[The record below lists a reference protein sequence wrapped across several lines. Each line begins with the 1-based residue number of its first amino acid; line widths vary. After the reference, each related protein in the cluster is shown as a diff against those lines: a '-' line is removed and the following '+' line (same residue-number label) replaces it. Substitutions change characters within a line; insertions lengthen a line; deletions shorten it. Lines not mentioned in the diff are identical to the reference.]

1 MHMDWKIST
10 ITVYAVYEKNANTAF
25 FDDIS
30 LIEEVAQTMKYDTE
44 GNLVSV
50 TTTGLK
56 DETSSYKNGN
66 LIKTVTG
73 GYGTYTYEYD
83 SKHNLTSV
91 TDGHVTQNMTYSAQG
106 NVTNTKLTPKNNP
119 SNGPTMTSSARYD
132 ANGNRL
138 LSVTDNAGATV
149 EYGYSGELSKML
161 ALPESVTDA
170 LGNTATN
177 TYDHFGRITST
188 TLANGSGVVYTYTK
202 GQLSELSRRTGSTT
216 QNYSFVYN
224 SFGRMTELKVGNR
237 TLARYTYAIGNGNLI
252 EQTYGNGASVAFT
265 YDQQDRV
272 TTRTTSDGKT
282 RTYRY
287 NEDSRLSSVTDSDGR
302 TIQYLYDGLD
312 RLTKCT
318 VLQDGKEILSTGQ
331 SYNLS
336 GQVTKQYWTIDGK
349 TYSQEYTYQ
358 TASGSLPEGLLT
370 SMTTGSGETLTFS
383 YDSLGRLT
391 GVSSGKA
398 SQTYKYETTTS
409 GNETT
414 RIGEYTSQ
422 FGDNV
427 VWSSQFTYNA
437 VGNITEETGTAGTW
451 RYSYDTQGQLT
462 EATNGTVT
470 YTFTYD
476 DAGNILT
483 ASDGSQTHTYTYGDA
498 SWKDLLTAYDGHAIS
513 YDRSGN
519 PTTYYNGQAWTFGW
533 TGSRT
538 LASAG
543 SREENQGTD
552 ISYGYDLDG
561 LRTGKTVTKKVY
573 HTHAY
578 TETRTVAP
586 TCTAD
591 GYTLHICSCG
601 DSQKTDVISKTGHKA
616 VKNTV
621 APTCTAQG
629 YTQETCTVCGA
640 VRRTDFVAA
649 LGHDYKKAGND
660 YTVCSRC
667 GASYSPGGGGIGGVG
682 GGIGGGG
689 LGPTITPT
697 SKPSVEYDA
706 EEGMNETIPPVV
718 DEEVPDETIPPETGE
733 TASEEP
739 VQPEADAS
747 VDVQTTSQI
756 IASETTT
763 AYSYIY
769 ASGKLLQEK
778 VTTNGATETH
788 NFFYDNSG
796 KPYAMQVNGTT
807 YYYVT
812 NLQGDVMGLV
822 DTSGNSVASYTYDPY
837 GKVLTATGTL
847 AEKNPLR
854 YRGYYYDSESSL
866 YYLLSRYYD
875 PAVRRFINADNTAYL
890 GADGT
895 ELSYNLFTYCK
906 NNPVMEYD
914 PAGQFSWTDVFNT
927 AAVIAVVALAVVAII
942 GSGGAAAPP
951 LLATASA
958 LAGTTV
964 TAAAATTVAT
974 EVAITGVAVMGVAA
988 TASIHEASSKKGKD
1002 YVQAKNNKQ
1011 ANQWAEEVGYNSAEE
1026 LKADYAGSLG
1036 SRFNMYTNRATGE
1049 IVLIGLRIAK
1059 EITTQLFRW

>member
-1 MHMDWKIST
+1 MAIVPKRGAESGLKVTKIK
-10 ITVYAVYEKNANTAF
+10 VLLAYEKNANTAF
-25 FDDIS
+25 FDNIS
-30 LIEEVAQTMKYDTE
+30 LIEEVAQTMKYDEE
-44 GNLVSV
+44 GRLISV
-50 TTTGLK
+50 KTSGLE
-56 DETSSYKNGN
+56 ETSAKYDKDQQGN

-73 GYGTYTYEYD
+73 GYGTYTYGYD
-83 SKHNLTSV
+83 TKYNLTSV
-91 TDGHVTQNMTYSAQG
+91 SDGHVTQSMTYSAQG

-170 LGNTATN
+170 LGNTTTN
-177 TYDHFGRITST
+177 IYDNFGRITGTS
-188 TLANGSGVVYTYTK
+188 LANGSGVVYTYTK

-224 SFGRMTELKVGNR
+224 SFGRMTELKVGSR
-237 TLARYTYAIGNGNLI
+237 TLAKYEYAIGNGNLTK
-252 EQTYGNGASVAFT
+252 QTYGNEDYVRFG
-265 YDQQDRV
+265 YDDRNRL
-272 TTRTTSDGKT
+272 TTRTASDGKT
-282 RTYRY
+282 RTYYY

-336 GQVTKQYWTIDGK
+336 GQVTKQSWTIDGK

-427 VWSSQFTYNA
+427 VGSSQFTYNA

-578 TETRTVAP
+578 TETKTVAP

-649 LGHDYKKAGND
+649 LGHDYKKAGNV

-739 VQPEADAS
+739 VQPEGDAS
-747 VDVQTTSQI
+747 VDVQATSQI
-756 IASETTT
+756 IASEATT

-778 VTTNGATETH
+778 VTTNGHFGE
-788 NFFYDNSG
+788 FLP
-796 KPYAMQVNGTT
+796 KPDK
-807 YYYVT
+807 
-812 NLQGDVMGLV
+812 L
-822 DTSGNSVASYTYDPY
+822 
-837 GKVLTATGTL
+837 
-847 AEKNPLR
+847 
-854 YRGYYYDSESSL
+854 
-866 YYLLSRYYD
+866 
-875 PAVRRFINADNTAYL
+875 
-890 GADGT
+890 
-895 ELSYNLFTYCK
+895 
-906 NNPVMEYD
+906 
-914 PAGQFSWTDVFNT
+914 
-927 AAVIAVVALAVVAII
+927 
-942 GSGGAAAPP
+942 P
-951 LLATASA
+951 LL
-958 LAGTTV
+958 
-964 TAAAATTVAT
+964 
-974 EVAITGVAVMGVAA
+974 
-988 TASIHEASSKKGKD
+988 
-1002 YVQAKNNKQ
+1002 
-1011 ANQWAEEVGYNSAEE
+1011 
-1026 LKADYAGSLG
+1026 
-1036 SRFNMYTNRATGE
+1036 
-1049 IVLIGLRIAK
+1049 
-1059 EITTQLFRW
+1059 FRKIQC